1 MIKISVMGEKD
12 IAFAY
17 HLANEEK
24 WGYLE
29 KDFRRL
35 IYFEPEGCFVALKD
49 KEKVGMVTTTSY
61 KDYAFL
67 GCLIVRKDERGK
79 GIGETLMN
87 HAINYLINKGIKT
100 IELDGVFFAVSL
112 YRRLGFKD
120 KYLSLR
126 FKGKG
131 ENNYNKALPYDP
143 QMANEIVNFDK
154 EKTGLSRERIIRKF
168 LEEFRNSVYIIKKKN
183 ISAYAIV
190 RSRAEEHFTI
200 GPLIAENQEVA
211 EVLLCSIMAK
221 YTKKI
226 LTIGVPEIN
235 QDSIR
240 MLLRNGFNY
249 IEPSL
254 RMYLGERKNYE
265 KNLFGIIAPEKG

>member
-1 MIKISVMGEKD
+1 MG
-12 IAFAY
+12 Y
-17 HLANEEK
+17 
-24 WGYLE
+24 
-29 KDFRRL
+29 
-35 IYFEPEGCFVALKD
+35 
-49 KEKVGMVTTTSY
+49 
-61 KDYAFL
+61 
-67 GCLIVRKDERGK
+67 
-79 GIGETLMN
+79 
-87 HAINYLINKGIKT
+87 
-100 IELDGVFFAVSL
+100 FFAVSL

-126 FKGKG
+126 FKVRG
-131 ENNYNKALPYDP
+131 ENNNNKALPYDP
-143 QMANEIVNFDK
+143 KIANEIVSFDR
-154 EKTGLSRERIIRKF
+154 EKTELSRERIIRKF
-168 LEEFRNSVYIIKKKN
+168 LEEFRNSVYIIKKKR

-200 GPLIAENQEVA
+200 GPLIAENHKAA

-226 LTIGVPEIN
+226 LTMGVPETN
-235 QDSIR
+235 CDVVQ